1 MITKTD
7 FINLIE
13 LYKSYSK
20 ELDKWC
26 KLVPMFES
34 ELINTVE
41 NMFIKNL
48 QIQFTEEGYDW
59 ITWWLWEKDGNPELK
74 AYYEDKSEIPIET
87 VEDLWN
93 MVKNYIK

>member
-7 FINLIE
+7 FVDLIK
-13 LYKSYSK
+13 LYKSYSE

-41 NMFIKNL
+41 HMLVKNL
-48 QIQFTEEGYDW
+48 KIQFTEEGYDW
-59 ITWWLWEKDGNPELK
+59 IAWWLWEKNPEMK
-74 AYYEDKSEIPIET
+74 AWDENENEIPTET
-87 VEDLWN
+87 VEDLWDI
-93 MVKNYIK
+93 VKEYIK